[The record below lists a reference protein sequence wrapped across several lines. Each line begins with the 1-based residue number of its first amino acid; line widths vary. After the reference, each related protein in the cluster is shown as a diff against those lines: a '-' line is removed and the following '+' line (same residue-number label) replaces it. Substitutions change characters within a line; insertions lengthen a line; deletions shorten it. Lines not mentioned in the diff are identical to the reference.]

1 MASRKTASALT
12 AAESEDSGR
21 RMDGGGVMRTVDEGS
36 DVREG
41 NEWDDGREHLS
52 R

>member
-1 MASRKTASALT
+1 MAARKTASALM

-21 RMDGGGVMRTVDEGS
+21 RVEGGGVIRTVDEGS
-36 DVREG
+36 DAR
-41 NEWDDGREHLS
+41 DGKGGDGVGEHLS